1 MRVQHEYDRGG
12 PWHNWPTGT
21 STVDECRPLRENTG
35 IATFARLVDHVL
47 SIEPYASADTL
58 PAAA

>member
-1 MRVQHEYDRGG
+1 
-12 PWHNWPTGT
+12 
-21 STVDECRPLRENTG
+21 VDECRPLRETTG
-35 IATFARLVDHVL
+35 IATFARLVDHMM